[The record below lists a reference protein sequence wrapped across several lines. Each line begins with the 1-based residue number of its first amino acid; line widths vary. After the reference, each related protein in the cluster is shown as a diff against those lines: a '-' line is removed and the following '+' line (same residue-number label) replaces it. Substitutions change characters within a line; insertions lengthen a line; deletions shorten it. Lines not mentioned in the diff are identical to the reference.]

1 MPLIEST
8 YTAPRF
14 LRHGHLQTVL
24 PLVLPRR
31 RVVWT
36 MRERFELP
44 DADFVDL
51 DWRRGGRSRAVIL
64 AHGLEGSAQ
73 AIYMRGMAGAL
84 GAAGWDVVGWNF
96 RGCSGEP
103 NRLVRSYHSGESG
116 DLRTIVDH
124 VANQYGQIALIG
136 FSLGGNITLK
146 YLGEQ
151 PAHPAVC
158 AAVAISSP
166 VDLKS
171 SASALDACRS
181 NWLYLQRFLR
191 ALVAKVQAKA
201 LQFPDQL
208 DAAAFRQVRT
218 FQDFDNRYTAPIH
231 GFLDAEDYWAR
242 ASSLPYLPS
251 ITVPTLLINAL
262 NDPLLGSA
270 SFPRDAAASNSA
282 LFLETPLHGGH
293 VGFLDFRAGLQPW
306 HEARAVAFLKEVVR
320 STR

>member
-1 MPLIEST
+1 MPLIESQF
-8 YTAPRF
+8 TAPRL
-14 LRHGHLQTVL
+14 LRQGHLQTLL

-36 MRERFELP
+36 MRQRFELP
-44 DADFVDL
+44 DGDFVDL
-51 DWRRGGRSRAVIL
+51 DWRRSGHSRVVIL

-73 AIYMRGMAGAL
+73 AIYMRGMAGAVE
-84 GAAGWDVVGWNF
+84 AAGWDVVGWNF

-116 DLRTIVDH
+116 DLRSIVEH
-124 VANQYGQIALIG
+124 VSKQYGQIALVG
-136 FSLGGNITLK
+136 FSLGGNIVLK

-151 PAHPAVC
+151 PPHPAVC

-171 SASALDACRS
+171 SAIALDACRS

-201 LQFPDQL
+201 RQFPDQI
-208 DAAAFRQVRT
+208 DAAVFRRVRT
-218 FQDFDNRYTAPIH
+218 FREFDDRYTAPVH
-231 GFLDAEDYWAR
+231 GFIDAEDYWAR
-242 ASSLPYLPS
+242 ASSLPHLPR
-251 ITVPTLLINAL
+251 IGVPALIINAL
-262 NDPLLGSA
+262 NDPLLGSP
-270 SFPRDAAASNSA
+270 SFPREAAIANQA
-282 LFLETPLHGGH
+282 LFLEAPRHGGH
-293 VGFLDFRAGLQPW
+293 VGFLDFSAGLQPW

-320 STR
+320 STG